1 MRINIRGGREIAVP
15 QPLLNHLHR
24 DTVCQKQTGARVAQ
38 IVKADAPQM
47 IILQDNLERIGEII
61 RLEQIAHCVYADVV
75 CVFFVVAS
83 TAQLA
88 VFFLFLLQGQQ
99 PFPENRYKRQGA
111 LAGFGFCAIGFYKH
125 FFSVQP
131 NRCDRVADFN
141 GVLLKVH
148 SSPFQPY
155 ILAAAQTI
163 KGSQHNCH
171 LNFTAAHSVEQRV
184 HFVLAVK
191 VPGKFVFL
199 WAVYLVGGVHID
211 QVCFHCVFQGAV
223 DNRMIVNDRIGL
235 HTLQLFPIK
244 CLDMNR
250 FQVAQRNAEIS
261 KVRNDPAGAQHVLS
275 A

>member
-1 MRINIRGGREIAVP
+1 MRINIRGGREIAVS

-24 DTVCQKQTGARVAQ
+24 DTVCQKQTGSRVAQ

-141 GVLLKVH
+141 TA
-148 SSPFQPY
+148 S
-155 ILAAAQTI
+155 AQNN
-163 KGSQHNCH
+163 QHC
-171 LNFTAAHSVEQRV
+171 
-184 HFVLAVK
+184 
-191 VPGKFVFL
+191 
-199 WAVYLVGGVHID
+199 
-211 QVCFHCVFQGAV
+211 
-223 DNRMIVNDRIGL
+223 
-235 HTLQLFPIK
+235 
-244 CLDMNR
+244 R
-250 FQVAQRNAEIS
+250 F
-261 KVRNDPAGAQHVLS
+261 S
-275 A
+275 ARQC

>member
-1 MRINIRGGREIAVP
+1 MRINIRGGREIAVS

-75 CVFFVVAS
+75 CVFFVVAP

-111 LAGFGFCAIGFYKH
+111 LAGFGFCAIGFYKN
-125 FFSVQP
+125 FFSIQP

-141 GVLLKVH
+141 RVLLKVY

-155 ILAAAQTI
+155 LRSIT
-163 KGSQHNCH
+163 
-171 LNFTAAHSVEQRV
+171 R
-184 HFVLAVK
+184 
-191 VPGKFVFL
+191 
-199 WAVYLVGGVHID
+199 
-211 QVCFHCVFQGAV
+211 
-223 DNRMIVNDRIGL
+223 
-235 HTLQLFPIK
+235 
-244 CLDMNR
+244 
-250 FQVAQRNAEIS
+250 
-261 KVRNDPAGAQHVLS
+261 
-275 A
+275 

>member
-1 MRINIRGGREIAVP
+1 M
-15 QPLLNHLHR
+15 
-24 DTVCQKQTGARVAQ
+24 TQ
-38 IVKADAPQM
+38 IVKTDAPQM

-75 CVFFVVAS
+75 CVFFVVAP

-111 LAGFGFCAIGFYKH
+111 LAGFGFCAIGFYKN

-131 NRCDRVADFN
+131 NRCDRMADFN

-148 SSPFQPY
+148 SVPFQPY
-155 ILAAAQTI
+155 NLAATQTI
-163 KGSQHNCH
+163 KGGQHNCH

-199 WAVYLVGGVHID
+199 WAVNLVGRVHID

-235 HTLQLFPIK
+235 HTLQLFLIK
-244 CLDMNR
+244 SLDMNR

-261 KVRNDPAGAQHVLS
+261 KVKNAVPFSVYMEDSCLRKQ
-275 A
+275 

>member
-1 MRINIRGGREIAVP
+1 M
-15 QPLLNHLHR
+15 
-24 DTVCQKQTGARVAQ
+24 
-38 IVKADAPQM
+38 
-47 IILQDNLERIGEII
+47 
-61 RLEQIAHCVYADVV
+61 
-75 CVFFVVAS
+75 
-83 TAQLA
+83 
-88 VFFLFLLQGQQ
+88 
-99 PFPENRYKRQGA
+99 
-111 LAGFGFCAIGFYKH
+111 
-125 FFSVQP
+125 
-131 NRCDRVADFN
+131 ADFN
-141 GVLLKVH
+141 GVLLKVY

-155 ILAAAQTI
+155 NLAAAQTI

-199 WAVYLVGGVHID
+199 RAVYLVGRVHID
-211 QVCFHCVFQGAV
+211 QVRFHCVFQGAV

-235 HTLQLFPIK
+235 HTLQLFLIK

>member
-1 MRINIRGGREIAVP
+1 MKIKYKPWAKGLMYLVEAV
-15 QPLLNHLHR
+15 
-24 DTVCQKQTGARVAQ
+24 V
-38 IVKADAPQM
+38 
-47 IILQDNLERIGEII
+47 IILSVFPILWVVMSSFKTNGEI
-61 RLEQIAHCVYADVV
+61 L
-75 CVFFVVAS
+75 
-83 TAQLA
+83 
-88 VFFLFLLQGQQ
+88 
-99 PFPENRYKRQGA
+99 
-111 LAGFGFCAIGFYKH
+111 
-125 FFSVQP
+125 
-131 NRCDRVADFN
+131 
-141 GVLLKVH
+141 
-148 SSPFQPY
+148 SSPLALPAHFSLDTFIEIFQKYSFPTY
-155 ILAAAQTI
+155 FFNSLLAAGVSTLVSLLFYAMGAYVIAKFEFPGRKLLFALFTI
-163 KGSQHNCH
+163 TLLVPSHSKTQPIFSLIMKLNLYDSIWGVTLVYLSAGMANCH

-199 WAVYLVGGVHID
+199 RAVYLVGGVHID